1 MVRADRPV
9 PYIAVCQPDATAL
22 SSDHTRAAAARYAA
36 PRTNALTSAAT
47 CSRSTSEAIR

>member
-1 MVRADRPV
+1 MARADRPV
-9 PYIAVCQPDATAL
+9 PYIAVCRPGATAL
-22 SSDHTRAAAARYAA
+22 THDNTRAAAARYTA